1 MMELSEELVYDLLS
15 HLMDSAYLQG
25 HPLASLASAESG
37 PKGEALRTLVMQLIE
52 HLKPPSGTPTA
63 DPAWRPYL
71 AIRLRFVELRSPYKV
86 QEMLGLSERQVRREQ
101 SRGIA
106 ALTALLQERLATA
119 SEERTSEESEPGG
132 ALRQAT
138 QALNLSITS
147 LPVLPLLND
156 IQHTVNPRLQASA
169 ATLTIQ
175 ADDQLSVFADRVTL
189 RQVLTRIINASVI
202 TVPAADLHL
211 TAVHQDKS
219 ICFHFTVTARTGCP
233 TPLPEEILTECNIL
247 AELNLGRIWQEVVGN
262 ELYVHCTFPA
272 ERPLL
277 LLVIDDEEAAAKMLH
292 RYVQAYSARV
302 IGLADPAV
310 APITAARLRPD
321 AIVLD
326 VLMAGRD
333 GWEVLQELRSQPDT
347 QATPII
353 VCSVWNEP
361 ELALALGANVFLRK
375 PITRAQFVQAL
386 HRVLPNGSAARFL
399 AE

>member
-1 MMELSEELVYDLLS
+1 MSEELVYDLLS

-25 HPLASLASAESG
+25 HPLTSLVLVEGG
-37 PKGEALRTLVMQLIE
+37 PRGEALRSLLVQLIE
-52 HLKPPSGTPTA
+52 RLRPPAGTPNY

-106 ALTALLQERLATA
+106 ALTALLRERLAATPDEHIGD
-119 SEERTSEESEPGG
+119 EEEPGS

-138 QALNLSITS
+138 QALS
-147 LPVLPLLND
+147 LNISSLKVLPLLKD
-156 IQHTVNPRLQASA
+156 IQQTVRPRLEASA
-169 ATLTIQ
+169 ATLMVQ

-189 RQVLTRIINASVI
+189 RQVLTRIINASII
-202 TVPAADLHL
+202 TEPAADLHL
-211 TAVHQDKS
+211 TAVHQEES
-219 ICFHFTVTARTGCP
+219 ICFRFAVAERGGSP
-233 TPLPEEILTECNIL
+233 TPLPEEVLAECNVL
-247 AELNLGRIWQEVVGN
+247 AELNLGRVWQEVAGN
-262 ELYVHCTFPA
+262 ELLVYCTFPA

-277 LLVIDDEEAAAKMLH
+277 LLVIDDEEAATKMLR

-302 IGLADPAV
+302 IGLADPVV
-310 APITAARLRPD
+310 APATAARLRPD

-333 GWEVLQELRSQPDT
+333 GWEVLQELRSQLDT
-347 QATPII
+347 QAIPII

-386 HRVLPNGSAARFL
+386 RRVLPNGSAARFL